1 MCTTNYPRDSVKAQS
16 GRLAE
21 RPLCSPS
28 FLSQTLSITNLLS
41 DAFTLTMDSAVH
53 ALKISNNKLTTSLV
67 VLRPR
72 ADA

>member
-1 MCTTNYPRDSVKAQS
+1 MCTKNYPRDSVKAQS

-21 RPLCSPS
+21 RPLCLPS
-28 FLSQTLSITNLLS
+28 FLSQTFSITNLLS

-53 ALKISNNKLTTSLV
+53 ALKIRKNRLTNSLV